1 MSDTNR
7 VTIIIG
13 HYGTGKS
20 ECSVGLSL
28 WMRAQR
34 PEVPITLIDLD
45 VVNPYFR
52 SREARALLTGGGVT
66 VIGNSMELD
75 VGVDVPAIPGT
86 IVPALHDQGRHVI
99 VDLGGDAAG
108 ARALRQFRPHIP
120 TEDTEVLYVVNPF
133 RTENRNAEATLLS
146 IRAIEEEVGL
156 HCTGLVNNGHLLHET
171 VCDHLFHGDDIC
183 RRITKLSGLPIVYVT
198 MRRDLLE
205 SCRDRIGALGGTAV
219 PLVSALRQDWMN
231 SGNSH
236 TT

>member
-1 MSDTNR
+1 MSEANR
-7 VTIIIG
+7 VTIIVG

-20 ECSVGLSL
+20 ECSVGLAL
-28 WMRAQR
+28 WMRARR
-34 PEVPITLIDLD
+34 PELPITLIDLD

-52 SREARALLTGGGVT
+52 SREARSLLAERDIT
-66 VIGNSMELD
+66 VIGNSLEID
-75 VGVDVPAIPGT
+75 FGVDVPAIPGT
-86 IVPALHDQGRHVI
+86 IVPALHDQDRHVI
-99 VDLGGDAAG
+99 IDLGGDAAG
-108 ARALRQFRPHIP
+108 SRALRQFRPHIP

-133 RTENRNAEATLLS
+133 RTENRNAESTLLS

-171 VCDHLFHGDDIC
+171 VCDHLLHGNEVC
-183 RRITKLSGLPIVYVT
+183 RRITQLSGLPVVYVT
-198 MRRDLLE
+198 MRHDLVE
-205 SCRDRIGALGGTAV
+205 SCKERIDELGGTAV